1 MRTEQS
7 FFIRTGPVT
16 CLLLLASCVA
26 ALAQNDK
33 NGKYACSEP
42 NPQSV
47 CNAGNT
53 CGSSSSPCI
62 VDVKRSDYG
71 ASATP
76 SIADAKADST
86 FCVKSGTTIVWKS
99 TQKNTGFVVDFGS
112 PAAFGSDDAIMGGAT
127 RPISVTAQK
136 ARLLQVFRGRM
147 HLRRD
152 TGNVRLHYG

>member
-1 MRTEQS
+1 MKTQQTS
-7 FFIRTGPVT
+7 LVRTGPVT
-16 CLLLLASCVA
+16 CLLLLLSCAA
-26 ALAQNDK
+26 ALAQND
-33 NGKYACSEP
+33 KYACSEP
-42 NPQSV
+42 NPQSL

-76 SIADAKADST
+76 SIADAKANST

-99 TQKNTGFVVDFGS
+99 TQKNTGFRRRLWVACCLRFRRCDHGRRHASHFRDRQEG
-112 PAAFGSDDAIMGGAT
+112 
-127 RPISVTAQK
+127 
-136 ARLLQVFRGRM
+136 RLLQVFRGCM

-152 TGNVRLHYG
+152 TGNVRLQHG